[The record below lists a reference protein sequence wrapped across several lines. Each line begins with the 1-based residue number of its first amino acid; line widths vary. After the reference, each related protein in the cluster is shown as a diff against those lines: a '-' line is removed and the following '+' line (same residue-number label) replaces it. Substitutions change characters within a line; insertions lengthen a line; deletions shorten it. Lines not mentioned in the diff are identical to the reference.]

1 MSTIQSRIP
10 EKKGEKPCDFDPKNS
25 HENVVP
31 LPTYLIFH
39 LILRLQ
45 NFSTIKPTRCLGKG
59 KIETGKGKEMRGGE
73 IAKRKSQDCRVCLIS
88 AQPQASEAIILH
100 L

>member
-1 MSTIQSRIP
+1 
-10 EKKGEKPCDFDPKNS
+10 
-25 HENVVP
+25 
-31 LPTYLIFH
+31 
-39 LILRLQ
+39 
-45 NFSTIKPTRCLGKG
+45 
-59 KIETGKGKEMRGGE
+59 MRGGE